1 MCRRCVEVCLRDFEY
16 IVCKKKETKINF
28 DKPTG
33 KTKTDGE
40 MQMTPGLP
48 DNVCRQLWQNKEH
61 RLSRHCAR
69 EETQLDS
76 CRPIANGWP
85 LPAALMQSSRISSE
99 VVDQCA
105 GLTNIRQTPTSSP
118 LMKWSMCPQSTWT
131 LRYRACAAGINICKC
146 DTHPGN
152 PVNS

>member
-1 MCRRCVEVCLRDFEY
+1 
-16 IVCKKKETKINF
+16 
-28 DKPTG
+28 
-33 KTKTDGE
+33 
-40 MQMTPGLP
+40 MQMTRALP

-76 CRPIANGWP
+76 CRPLANGWP

-99 VVDQCA
+99 VVDPCA

-118 LMKWSMCPQSTWT
+118 LDEMVDVPPVHLDTQI
-131 LRYRACAAGINICKC
+131 LACAQQSSNGEEARCRS
-146 DTHPGN
+146 
-152 PVNS
+152 NSTNCRVTDNGRQPATFRPMNSL